1 LSILLLH
8 GQPGGATDWDRVIA
22 RLDSGV
28 QAVAIDR
35 PGWDGSSRACDLE
48 CNAGHALAALD
59 RAGAHRA
66 TIAGYS
72 LGGAVAAWIAATHPE
87 RVSRLVLIAPAANTQ
102 SLVPLDYL
110 LAAPV
115 LGELAGTAAI
125 AATTLAL
132 RRRPTLRALR
142 AFVAEQRML
151 IRQLPVL
158 ERLLPRISAPA
169 TVVSGTAD
177 RLVPRRS
184 ARALASQI
192 PDTELIEIEAAN
204 HLLLWTHPGR
214 LARILAA

>member
-1 LSILLLH
+1 M
-8 GQPGGATDWDRVIA
+8 
-22 RLDSGV
+22 
-28 QAVAIDR
+28 
-35 PGWDGSSRACDLE
+35 
-48 CNAGHALAALD
+48 
-59 RAGAHRA
+59 
-66 TIAGYS
+66 
-72 LGGAVAAWIAATHPE
+72 AAWIAATHPE